1 MPDKP
6 AIEELSELFQQLPG
20 IGPRQAKR
28 FVYALLEKETAFLAR
43 FAGLLTRLPLQVKRC
58 AHCFWAFE
66 NSSAALC
73 RICANTGRDRTLLMV
88 VERDTDLS
96 AIERSGIYSGQ
107 YFVLGGV
114 VAPLKSEP
122 YKGLRLKELYQR
134 VLGSSAGEII
144 LALGATADG
153 EATGLYIERMLE
165 PIGKKRNIRITR
177 LGRGL
182 SSGAELEYSD
192 METITHAF
200 QNRK

>member
-1 MPDKP
+1 
-6 AIEELSELFQQLPG
+6 
-20 IGPRQAKR
+20 
-28 FVYALLEKETAFLAR
+28 
-43 FAGLLTRLPLQVKRC
+43 
-58 AHCFWAFE
+58 
-66 NSSAALC
+66 
-73 RICANTGRDRTLLMV
+73 MV

-96 AIERSGIYSGQ
+96 AIEHSGIYSGQ

-134 VLGSSAGEII
+134 VAGSSAVEIV
-144 LALGATADG
+144 LALSATTDG

-165 PIGKKRNIRITR
+165 PIGKKKKICITR

-192 METITHAF
+192 GETIIHAF
-200 QNRK
+200 KNRK